1 MKRAW
6 DKISYKSLYFVN
18 RPLRVR
24 LIGKSG
30 FRFSKSKSGFP
41 NRTRNPKTDFT
52 SEKSVLRVDFNYEI
66 QIRIFLISLSVV
78 RLGNPK
84 KDLLN
89 CSRERAEDKIE
100 FKSPYFVNRP
110 LRLQKS
116 GTFSQNRFCRV
127 RSAGLIDIFAQSTWA
142 VGRVSL
148 SSLTLRFHPDFR
160 PSDAQVHVHRRVY
173 VYIIYEKTK
182 DKFLHCL
189 T

>member
-30 FRFSKSKSGFP
+30 FP
-41 NRTRNPKTDFT
+41 NRTR
-52 SEKSVLRVDFNYEI
+52 
-66 QIRIFLISLSVV
+66 
-78 RLGNPK
+78 NPK

-89 CSRERAEDKIE
+89 CSRERAEDKIS

-110 LRLQKS
+110 LRLQNS
-116 GTFSQNRFCRV
+116 RTFSQNRFCRV

-142 VGRVSL
+142 VGRVSV

-160 PSDAQVHVHRRVY
+160 PSDAQVHVHPRVY
-173 VYIIYEKTK
+173 VCIIYE
-182 DKFLHCL
+182 D
-189 T
+189 